1 MRDNEIYYIEIICI
15 LFLIVFVFLL
25 FFNMSKN
32 NLSKKEPVKYK
43 VPPPVPVPKK
53 IDKDDV
59 KVRCPPKLVNLY
71 DQDIPPM
78 PNKNDLDVINK
89 NTFNMYSSNKDIDNA
104 NFNKEIITQDTIKT
118 PEQRV
123 FTPELEKIYTD
134 DLAENINPNFDY
146 NQIYNYSLRPN
157 KGDLPIANL
166 PLCALKDNHKSF
178 KLSDRMIMA

>member
-1 MRDNEIYYIEIICI
+1 MKDNEIYYIEIICI
-15 LFLIVFVFLL
+15 IFLIVFAFLL

-32 NLSKKEPVKYK
+32 TVQEIEKPVKPK
-43 VPPPVPVPKK
+43 PVSLPPK
-53 IDKDDV
+53 IDHSDV

-71 DQDIPPM
+71 EQDIPPM

-134 DLAENINPNFDY
+134 DLAENTDPNFDY
-146 NQIYNYSLRPN
+146 NQIYNYSLKPN
-157 KGDLPIANL
+157 KGDLPIANV

>member
-15 LFLIVFVFLL
+15 IFLIVFVFLL

-32 NLSKKEPVKYK
+32 TVQEKEEPVKAK
-43 VPPPVPVPKK
+43 PIPVPAK
-53 IDKDDV
+53 IDKDDI

-89 NTFNMYSSNKDIDNA
+89 NTFNMYSSNKDIDNV

-157 KGDLPIANL
+157 KGDLPIANV

>member
-15 LFLIVFVFLL
+15 AFLLVFVFLL

-32 NLSKKEPVKYK
+32 TVQEKEKPVKPK
-43 VPPPVPVPKK
+43 PVSVPPK
-53 IDKDDV
+53 IDHSDV

-71 DQDIPPM
+71 QEDIPPM
-78 PNKNDLDVINK
+78 PNKNNLDVINK
-89 NTFNMYSSNKDIDNA
+89 NTFNMYSSNKEIDNA

-118 PEQRV
+118 PEQRA
-123 FTPELEKIYTD
+123 FTPELEKIYTT
-134 DLAENINPNFDY
+134 DLAENTNPNLDY
-146 NQIYNYSLRPN
+146 NQIYNYSLKPN
-157 KGDLPIANL
+157 KGDLPIANV

>member
-15 LFLIVFVFLL
+15 IFLIVFVFLL

-32 NLSKKEPVKYK
+32 TVQEKEEPVKPKPVY
-43 VPPPVPVPKK
+43 PPVKT
-53 IDKDDV
+53 DHTDV

-71 DQDIPPM
+71 DQDIPSM

-89 NTFNMYSSNKDIDNA
+89 NTFNMYNSNKDIDNA

-118 PEQRV
+118 PEQRA
-123 FTPELEKIYTD
+123 FTPELEKIYTT
-134 DLAENINPNFDY
+134 DLVENTNPNFDY
-146 NQIYNYSLRPN
+146 NQIYNYSLKPN
-157 KGDLPIANL
+157 KGDLPIANV

>member
-1 MRDNEIYYIEIICI
+1 
-15 LFLIVFVFLL
+15 
-25 FFNMSKN
+25 MSKN
-32 NLSKKEPVKYK
+32 TVQEIEKPVKPK
-43 VPPPVPVPKK
+43 PVSLPPK
-53 IDKDDV
+53 IDHSDV

-71 DQDIPPM
+71 EQDIPPM

-134 DLAENINPNFDY
+134 DLAENTDPNFDY
-146 NQIYNYSLRPN
+146 NQIYNYSLKPN
-157 KGDLPIANL
+157 KGDLPIANV

>member
-15 LFLIVFVFLL
+15 AFLIVFVFLL

-32 NLSKKEPVKYK
+32 TVQEKEEPVKAK
-43 VPPPVPVPKK
+43 PVPVPAK
-53 IDKDDV
+53 IDQNDV

-71 DQDIPPM
+71 EQDIPPM

-89 NTFNMYSSNKDIDNA
+89 NTFNMYSSNKYIDNA

-118 PEQRV
+118 PEQRA
-123 FTPELEKIYTD
+123 FTPELEKIYTT
-134 DLAENINPNFDY
+134 DLAENTNPNLDY
-146 NQIYNYSLRPN
+146 NQIYNYSLKPN
-157 KGDLPIANL
+157 KGDLPIANV

>member
-1 MRDNEIYYIEIICI
+1 MKDNEIYYIEIICI
-15 LFLIVFVFLL
+15 IFLIVFAFLL

-32 NLSKKEPVKYK
+32 TLREKEETIISKPVSIPVK
-43 VPPPVPVPKK
+43 
-53 IDKDDV
+53 IDHNNV

-71 DQDIPPM
+71 NQNIPPM

-134 DLAENINPNFDY
+134 DLAENTNPKFDY

-157 KGDLPIANL
+157 KGDLPIANV

>member
-15 LFLIVFVFLL
+15 VFLIVFVFLL

-32 NLSKKEPVKYK
+32 TVQEKEEPVKPK
-43 VPPPVPVPKK
+43 PLPVPTK
-53 IDKDDV
+53 IDKNDV

-71 DQDIPPM
+71 DQDVPPI

-89 NTFNMYSSNKDIDNA
+89 NTFNMYSSNKDINNA

-157 KGDLPIANL
+157 KGDLPIANV
-166 PLCALKDNHKSF
+166 PLCVLNDNHKSF

>member
-15 LFLIVFVFLL
+15 LFLIVFIFLL

-32 NLSKKEPVKYK
+32 TVQEKEEPVKPK
-43 VPPPVPVPKK
+43 PLPVPTK
-53 IDKDDV
+53 IDKNDV

-71 DQDIPPM
+71 DQDVPPI

-89 NTFNMYSSNKDIDNA
+89 NTFNMYSSNKDINNA

-157 KGDLPIANL
+157 KGDLPIANV
-166 PLCALKDNHKSF
+166 PLCVLNDNHKSF

>member
-1 MRDNEIYYIEIICI
+1 MRDNDIYYIEIICI
-15 LFLIVFVFLL
+15 IFLIVFAFLL

-32 NLSKKEPVKYK
+32 TLQENEEPVKAK
-43 VPPPVPVPKK
+43 PVSIPVK
-53 IDKDDV
+53 IDHNNV

-71 DQDIPPM
+71 NQNIPPM

-123 FTPELEKIYTD
+123 FTPELEKIYTH
-134 DLAENINPNFDY
+134 DLAENTNPKFDY
-146 NQIYNYSLRPN
+146 NQIYNYSLKPN
-157 KGDLPIANL
+157 KGDLPIANV

>member
-15 LFLIVFVFLL
+15 VFLILFVFLL

-32 NLSKKEPVKYK
+32 TVQEKEEPVKSK
-43 VPPPVPVPKK
+43 PVSVPPK
-53 IDKDDV
+53 IDHSDV

-71 DQDIPPM
+71 QEDIPVM

-89 NTFNMYSSNKDIDNA
+89 NTFNMYSSNKDIDNV

-134 DLAENINPNFDY
+134 DLAENTDPNFDY
-146 NQIYNYSLRPN
+146 NQIYNYSLKPN
-157 KGDLPIANL
+157 KGDLPIANV

>member
-15 LFLIVFVFLL
+15 VFLIVFVFLL

-32 NLSKKEPVKYK
+32 TVQEKEKPAKPKPVSL
-43 VPPPVPVPKK
+43 PPK
-53 IDKDDV
+53 IDHNDV

-71 DQDIPPM
+71 EQNIPPM

-89 NTFNMYSSNKDIDNA
+89 NTFNMYSSDKDIDNA
-104 NFNKEIITQDTIKT
+104 NFNKEIITQDSIKT

-134 DLAENINPNFDY
+134 DLAENINPDFDY

-157 KGDLPIANL
+157 KGDLPIANV

>member
-15 LFLIVFVFLL
+15 VFLIVFVFLL

-32 NLSKKEPVKYK
+32 TIQEKKEPVKPK
-43 VPPPVPVPKK
+43 PVPVPTK
-53 IDKDDV
+53 IDKNDV

-71 DQDIPPM
+71 DQDVPPM
-78 PNKNDLDVINK
+78 PNKNDLNVINK
-89 NTFNMYSSNKDIDNA
+89 DTFNMYSSNKDIDNA

-123 FTPELEKIYTD
+123 FTPELEKMYTD

-157 KGDLPIANL
+157 KGDLPIANV
-166 PLCALKDNHKSF
+166 PLCVLKDNHKSF

>member
-1 MRDNEIYYIEIICI
+1 MKDNEIYYIEIICI
-15 LFLIVFVFLL
+15 IFLIVFVFLL

-32 NLSKKEPVKYK
+32 TVQEIEKPVKPK
-43 VPPPVPVPKK
+43 PVSLPPK
-53 IDKDDV
+53 IDHSDV

-71 DQDIPPM
+71 EQDIPPM

-134 DLAENINPNFDY
+134 DLAENTDPNFDY
-146 NQIYNYSLRPN
+146 NQIYNYSLKPN
-157 KGDLPIANL
+157 KGDLPIANV